1 MKGLFIT
8 LEGIDGSGKSTQAA
22 RLKERLEA
30 AGWRVVHTREPGG
43 TALGRVIREQFLA
56 SGAAEIDPI
65 TELLLMAADR
75 AHHVETVIRPALERG
90 EAVVCERYT
99 DSTEAYQGYGGGVPL
114 DAVRR
119 VNELAT
125 GGLAP
130 HLTFLLDLE
139 PAQAVRRWSRGPD
152 RVESRGEAFYRR
164 VREGYLRIAEAC
176 PGRVRVIDASLPPG
190 DVEARIVGHLAE
202 AGAAREGGAVSR

>member
-1 MKGLFIT
+1 MKGFFIT
-8 LEGIDGSGKSTQAA
+8 FEGIDGTGKSTQAA
-22 RLKERLEA
+22 RIKERLEA

-56 SGAAEIDPI
+56 SGTVEIDPL

-75 AHHVETVIRPALERG
+75 AHHVATVIRPALERG
-90 EAVVCERYT
+90 EAVVCERYA

-114 DAVRR
+114 EAVRR

-130 HLTFLLDLE
+130 HLTFLLDLD
-139 PAQAVRRWSRGPD
+139 PAQAMRRWSRGPD

-164 VREGYLRIAEAC
+164 VREGYLRIAAEF
-176 PGRVRVIDASLPPG
+176 PGRVRVIDASLPPEE
-190 DVEARIVGHLAE
+190 VEARIVEHLAQ
-202 AGAAREGGAVSR
+202 AGVALEGGAVSR